1 MITFPLSCRRPQHDV
16 RRSSFWS
23 KLKPRFPL
31 LYVASLI
38 IILGPAQSM
47 ANERVH
53 SVMRRVL
60 TYMRSSQTPATVENL
75 TLLHCSVRRLGNALT
90 ESFVDELYDTIALE
104 RLEVESAEIATLAA
118 EAPAAEVAEDLDQGP
133 EDDADSVGTEDDAPA
148 ICDEDN
154 EESE

>member
-1 MITFPLSCRRPQHDV
+1 M
-16 RRSSFWS
+16 
-23 KLKPRFPL
+23 
-31 LYVASLI
+31 
-38 IILGPAQSM
+38 
-47 ANERVH
+47 
-53 SVMRRVL
+53 
-60 TYMRSSQTPATVENL
+60 
-75 TLLHCSVRRLGNALT
+75 T

-154 EESE
+154 EENE